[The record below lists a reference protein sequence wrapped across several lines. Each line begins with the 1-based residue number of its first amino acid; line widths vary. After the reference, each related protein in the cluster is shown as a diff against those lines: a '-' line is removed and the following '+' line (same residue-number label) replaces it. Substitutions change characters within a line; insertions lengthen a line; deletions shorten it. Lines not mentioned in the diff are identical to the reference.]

1 MILAL
6 LQFTMLTLAVYI
18 GLLCY
23 AHKTRRRRTYLIWFD
38 LASVLI
44 AALSIIVF
52 LSGKEQSRALELLAF
67 KEQGIRLDALSILLK
82 MPDYTGESCALKP
95 LGAFAYVPNPE
106 RGSEPIKQFPDEI
119 CDWIADVTIA
129 LRQESV
135 RTRSVFN
142 PPAMMKNVCNDER
155 CEPEMCLFLDMLTA
169 YRGALLE
176 HTNLESMAY
185 FKGFY
190 AEEL

>member
-52 LSGKEQSRALELLAF
+52 LSGKEQSRALELL
-67 KEQGIRLDALSILLK
+67 RPSTLLGLR
-82 MPDYTGESCALKP
+82 YT
-95 LGAFAYVPNPE
+95 V
-106 RGSEPIKQFPDEI
+106 GS
-119 CDWIADVTIA
+119 
-129 LRQESV
+129 
-135 RTRSVFN
+135 
-142 PPAMMKNVCNDER
+142 
-155 CEPEMCLFLDMLTA
+155 TA
-169 YRGALLE
+169 GYR
-176 HTNLESMAY
+176 
-185 FKGFY
+185 
-190 AEEL
+190 

>member
-1 MILAL
+1 
-6 LQFTMLTLAVYI
+6 
-18 GLLCY
+18 
-23 AHKTRRRRTYLIWFD
+23 
-38 LASVLI
+38 
-44 AALSIIVF
+44 
-52 LSGKEQSRALELLAF
+52 LAF
-67 KEQGIRLDALSILLK
+67 KHQGIRLDALSILLQ

-95 LGAFAYVPNPE
+95 LGPFAYVPNPE

-155 CEPEMCLFLDMLTA
+155 REPEMRLFLDMLTA

-176 HTNLESMAY
+176 HTNLEPMAY

-190 AEEL
+190 AELASQYWPMVLALSIAFKLIKTTGDFPAMRKRLIDPPDKKAKPHRFKIRCWH